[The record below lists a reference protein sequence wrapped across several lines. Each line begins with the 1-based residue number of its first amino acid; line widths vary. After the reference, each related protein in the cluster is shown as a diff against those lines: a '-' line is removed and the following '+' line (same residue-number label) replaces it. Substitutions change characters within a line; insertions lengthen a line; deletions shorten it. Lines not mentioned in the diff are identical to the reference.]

1 MQFKHQLDNGNIDL
15 VIIAMVCVNCDLV
28 FLFWSHGRDKKGF
41 SSHGGDQKIIMD
53 MDIESLK
60 SKGGWIEDDECAA
73 RLIYANGRFV
83 PSLSIVLCNFIS
95 GNMIPECTVLR
106 LNCINV

>member
-1 MQFKHQLDNGNIDL
+1 MMDWTNGSLNGIDYSCIPNDTGMDVTLDETKTN
-15 VIIAMVCVNCDLV
+15 
-28 FLFWSHGRDKKGF
+28 KY
-41 SSHGGDQKIIMD
+41 
-53 MDIESLK
+53 IESLK

-106 LNCINV
+106 LNCIDV